1 MRASNRTTIC
11 ALKGQFKN
19 ARGSAPGTRDRREI
33 FALKGQVKP
42 TRNKHLDSCITIG
55 ARWRASENKTHANIF
70 QNRSWGHAT
79 GAAHKPVLK
88 SKQVARVRK

>member
-1 MRASNRTTIC
+1 MRQEPRASRATIC
-11 ALKGQFKN
+11 ALKGQFKK

-55 ARWRASENKTHANIF
+55 AGGTRRGTRAN
-70 QNRSWGHAT
+70 G
-79 GAAHKPVLK
+79 
-88 SKQVARVRK
+88 ARVRK